1 MTEKLR
7 HIIAEYEALRD
18 QLYDPEVFSDQ
29 SKVKVVSR
37 KLKSQEKLYNLSILY
52 CQAIDQLTEA
62 KHILE
67 TESDPEMMDL
77 AKGEISEAEATLAP
91 LEEDIKLELIPKDP
105 NDDKDIFLEIRPAAG
120 GDEAWLFA
128 WELLRAYLG
137 YASSQWWKTEIE
149 DQQIADTWWIKIAIV
164 KMSGDSVYSKMKFES
179 WVHRVQR
186 IPDTESNGRVHTS
199 TITVAIMP
207 EADEVDFELNP
218 ADVVMDTFAASSAGG
233 QNANKNQTWVR
244 LHHTPTGLIVT
255 IADSKSQL
263 HNKDRAWTV
272 LRSRLYQIEQDKAN
286 AATQEVRGSQIGWGD
301 RSEKI
306 RTYNYPQ
313 DRVTDHRIKQS
324 WSWLP
329 TIMSGSIDPI
339 IDALILAA
347 QQGALGVGEDDD

>member
-1 MTEKLR
+1 MLEKLKT
-7 HIIAEYEALRD
+7 IIAEYEALRN
-18 QLYDPEVFSDQ
+18 QLYDPEVFGDQ
-29 SKVKVVSR
+29 SKLKTISR
-37 KLKSQEKLYNLSILY
+37 KLKSQEKLYDLAVQYISQYNQLS
-52 CQAIDQLTEA
+52 EA
-62 KHILE
+62 KNILE
-67 TESDPEMMDL
+67 TESDPDMMDL
-77 AKGEISEAEATLAP
+77 AKEQLSQAQSALEP
-91 LEEDIKLELIPKDP
+91 LEELIKLELIPKDP

-128 WELLRAYLG
+128 WELLRAYLW
-137 YASSQWWKTEIE
+137 YASWQWRKAEIE
-149 DQQIADTWWIKIAIV
+149 DQQIADTGGIKIAIV

-263 HNKDRAWTV
+263 HNKDRARTV

-286 AATQEVRGSQIGWGD
+286 AVTQEQRGSQIGWWD

-347 QQGALGVGEDDD
+347 QQWALGIEEDDD